1 MSIYWTG
8 NTHTPV
14 GRTYVIIGVITE
26 FATQKTQSD
35 YRSGLILEENCSMAF
50 AGTVSSIDYVTISTL
65 IVSCIFTL
73 PVRPSIFVSP
83 PFGSYFAAGCKLFAK
98 SVFY

>member
-35 YRSGLILEENCSMAF
+35 YRSGLALEENCSMAF

-65 IVSCIFTL
+65 IVSWLI
-73 PVRPSIFVSP
+73 SSMH
-83 PFGSYFAAGCKLFAK
+83 SYSLNNMQGIKA
-98 SVFY
+98 S